1 MPQNVIFKYIL
12 RLNIFFGLTIALKM
26 VSLKHTKTT
35 IMKHYKEN
43 DTVIYTDAEGN
54 RFDTFVIFETDRL
67 TGLTHINHLNLKV
80 SDAQLEL
87 HPNSLTSQIPMNDI
101 YSFELFKKLKEKYTD
116 IDNRHTNKAMSV
128 YREVPTIKLAKAS

>member
-1 MPQNVIFKYIL
+1 
-12 RLNIFFGLTIALKM
+12 
-26 VSLKHTKTT
+26 
-35 IMKHYKEN
+35 MKHYKEN

-80 SDAQLEL
+80 SNAELEL
-87 HPNSLTSQIPMNDI
+87 HPKSVTGEIPMTDV
-101 YSFELFKKLKEKYTD
+101 YSFELFKKLKEKYND
-116 IDNRHTNKAMSV
+116 IDNRQMNKPMSV

>member
-1 MPQNVIFKYIL
+1 VPQNVVFNYIFY
-12 RLNIFFGLTIALKM
+12 LNMTFGSTIALKL

-54 RFDTFVIFETDRL
+54 RFDTFVIFGTDRL
-67 TGLTHINHLNLKV
+67 TGLTHINHFNLKV
-80 SDAQLEL
+80 TDAELEL
-87 HPNSLTSQIPMNDI
+87 HPNSMTSQIPMSDV

-116 IDNRHTNKAMSV
+116 IDNRNTNKAMSV